1 LCPKAGDMAT
11 KAERTK
17 QFILEKAA
25 PIFNAKG
32 IAGTNIDDVLA
43 ATRLTKG
50 SIYGHFINKEDLA
63 LQTTDYL
70 LKKICHGIGLVI
82 SKEKTAQGKIHAYL
96 DFNKDPLNTY
106 IKGGCPLFN
115 SAVESDDN
123 QAAVKEQVAGVLRS
137 TRDTLTRIIT
147 NGIKNG
153 ELSKDLNA
161 ASFVFKMFAA
171 VEGATVI
178 CRTMNETKPMHD
190 LIRNL
195 KADLE
200 AYVIR

>member
-1 LCPKAGDMAT
+1 MTT

-17 QFILEKAA
+17 QFILEKAG

-43 ATRLTKG
+43 ATKLTKG
-50 SIYGHFINKEDLA
+50 SIYSHFINKEDLA

-70 LKKICHGIGLVI
+70 LKKICSGIGQVM
-82 SKEKTAQGKIHAYL
+82 SKEKTAKAKIHAYL

-106 IKGGCPLFN
+106 IEGGCPLFN

-123 QAAVKEQVAGVLRS
+123 QAVVKEQVAGVLRS
-137 TRDTLTRIIT
+137 TRDTLTRIIM
-147 NGIKNG
+147 NGIKDG
-153 ELSKDLNA
+153 ELSKELDA
-161 ASFVFKMFAA
+161 SSFVFKMFSAI
-171 VEGATVI
+171 EGATVI
-178 CRTMNETKPMHD
+178 CRSMNDIKPMYG

-195 KADLE
+195 KAELE
-200 AYVIR
+200 AYVIK

>member
-1 LCPKAGDMAT
+1 MAT

-43 ATRLTKG
+43 ATKLTKG
-50 SIYGHFINKEDLA
+50 SIYSHFINKEDLA

-70 LKKICHGIGLVI
+70 LEKICNGIAQAI
-82 SKEKTAQGKIHAYL
+82 SREKTAKAKIHAYL

-106 IKGGCPLFN
+106 IEGGCPLFN
-115 SAVESDDN
+115 AAVESDDN
-123 QAAVKEQVAGVLRS
+123 QAAVKEQVARVLRN

-147 NGIKNG
+147 TGIKDG
-153 ELSKDLNA
+153 EWSKNLDA

-178 CRTMNETKPMHD
+178 CRAMNDTKPMRD
-190 LIRNL
+190 LIKNL
-195 KADLE
+195 KAELE

>member
-1 LCPKAGDMAT
+1 MAT

-43 ATRLTKG
+43 ATKLTKG
-50 SIYGHFINKEDLA
+50 SIYSHFINKEDLA

-70 LKKICHGIGLVI
+70 LKKICGATGQAI
-82 SKEKTAQGKIHAYL
+82 SKEKTAKAKIHAYL

-106 IKGGCPLFN
+106 IEGGCPLFN
-115 SAVESDDN
+115 AAVESDDN
-123 QAAVKEQVAGVLRS
+123 QAVVKEQVAGLLRN
-137 TRDTLTRIIT
+137 TKDTLTKVIL
-147 NGIKNG
+147 NGIKDG
-153 ELSKDLNA
+153 ELSKDLDA
-161 ASFVFKMFAA
+161 VSFAFKLFAA

-178 CRTMNETKPMHD
+178 CRAMNDTKPMRE
-190 LIRNL
+190 LIKNL
-195 KADLE
+195 KAELE
-200 AYVIR
+200 AYVIQ

>member
-1 LCPKAGDMAT
+1 MAT

-43 ATRLTKG
+43 ATKLTKG

-70 LKKICHGIGLVI
+70 LKKICHGIGQAM
-82 SKEKTAQGKIHAYL
+82 SKEKTARAKIYAYL

-106 IKGGCPLFN
+106 IEGGCPLFN
-115 SAVESDDN
+115 TAVECDDN
-123 QAAVKEQVAGVLRS
+123 QAEVKEQVAGILRS
-137 TRDTLTRIIT
+137 TKDTLTRIIT
-147 NGIKNG
+147 NGIKDG

-161 ASFVFKMFAA
+161 GSFAFKMFAA
-171 VEGATVI
+171 IEGATVI
-178 CRTMNETKPMHD
+178 CRTMKDIKPMHE

-195 KADLE
+195 KAELE
-200 AYVIR
+200 TYVIP

>member
-1 LCPKAGDMAT
+1 MAT

-43 ATRLTKG
+43 ATKLTKG

-70 LKKICHGIGLVI
+70 LKKICHGTGQAI
-82 SKEKTAQGKIHAYL
+82 SKEKTARAKIYAYL

-106 IKGGCPLFN
+106 IEGGCPLFN
-115 SAVESDDN
+115 TAVECDDN
-123 QAAVKEQVAGVLRS
+123 QAEVKEQVAGILRS
-137 TRDTLTRIIT
+137 TKDTLTRIIT
-147 NGIKNG
+147 NGIKDG

-161 ASFVFKMFAA
+161 GSFAFKMFAA
-171 VEGATVI
+171 IEGATVI
-178 CRTMNETKPMHD
+178 CRTMKDTKPMHE

-195 KADLE
+195 KAELE
-200 AYVIR
+200 TYVIP

>member
-1 LCPKAGDMAT
+1 MAT

-43 ATRLTKG
+43 ATKLTKG
-50 SIYGHFINKEDLA
+50 SIYSHFLNKEDLA

-70 LKKICHGIGLVI
+70 LKRICSGIGQVMGR
-82 SKEKTAQGKIHAYL
+82 EKTAKAKIHAYL

-106 IKGGCPLFN
+106 IQGGCPLFN
-115 SAVESDDN
+115 AAVESDDN
-123 QAAVKEQVAGVLRS
+123 QAVVKEQVAGVLRS

-147 NGIKNG
+147 NGIKDG
-153 ELSKDLNA
+153 ELSKNLDA
-161 ASFVFKMFAA
+161 SSFVFKMFSAI
-171 VEGATVI
+171 EGATVI
-178 CRTMNETKPMHD
+178 CRTMDDIKPMRE

-195 KADLE
+195 KAE
-200 AYVIR
+200 FETYVIR

>member
-1 LCPKAGDMAT
+1 MTT

-43 ATRLTKG
+43 ATKLTKG

-63 LQTTDYL
+63 LQTTAYL
-70 LKKICHGIGLVI
+70 LKKICHGIGQVM
-82 SKEKTAQGKIHAYL
+82 SKEKTATAKIHAYL

-106 IKGGCPLFN
+106 IEGGCPLFN

-123 QAAVKEQVAGVLRS
+123 QAAVKEQVARVLRS

-147 NGIKNG
+147 NGIKDG

-178 CRTMNETKPMHD
+178 CRTMGDTRPMHD
-190 LIRNL
+190 LIRDL
-195 KADLE
+195 KAELE
-200 AYVIR
+200 AYVIK

>member
-1 LCPKAGDMAT
+1 MAT

-43 ATRLTKG
+43 ATKLTKG

-70 LKKICHGIGLVI
+70 LKKICHGIGQVM
-82 SKEKTAQGKIHAYL
+82 SKEKTAKAKIHAYL

-106 IKGGCPLFN
+106 IEGGCPLFN
-115 SAVESDDN
+115 SAVECDDN
-123 QAAVKEQVAGVLRS
+123 QPVVKEQVAGILRS
-137 TRDTLTRIIT
+137 TRDMLTRIIT
-147 NGIKNG
+147 KGIKDG
-153 ELSKDLNA
+153 ELSKDLDG
-161 ASFVFKMFAA
+161 ASFAFKMFAA

-178 CRTMNETKPMHD
+178 CRAINDTKPMRD

-195 KADLE
+195 KAELE
-200 AYVIR
+200 TYVIQ

>member
-1 LCPKAGDMAT
+1 MAT
-11 KAERTK
+11 KAEKTK

-32 IAGTNIDDVLA
+32 IAGTNIDDILG
-43 ATRLTKG
+43 ATKLTKG

-70 LKKICHGIGLVI
+70 LKKICHGIGQVI
-82 SKEKTAQGKIHAYL
+82 SKEKTARAKIHAYL

-106 IKGGCPLFN
+106 IEGGCPLFN

-123 QAAVKEQVAGVLRS
+123 QAAVKKQVARVLRS
-137 TRDTLTRIIT
+137 TSDTLTRIIT

-178 CRTMNETKPMHD
+178 CRAMNDAKPMHD

-195 KADLE
+195 KAELE
-200 AYVIR
+200 TYVIR